1 MKRTRGMVQLTTS
14 CPSMGQYTSE
24 ANGPSK
30 IAAHVWL
37 TAEWDMQAAV

>member
-1 MKRTRGMVQLTTS
+1 MKRTRGMVQLTS
-14 CPSMGQYTSE
+14 YPSMGQYTSE
-24 ANGPSK
+24 ANGPIK